1 MLKYMELG
9 CLWPVFWGLRGK
21 KQKKQKIFRLAPLQS
36 AVESSIIGLTSEREG
51 WKAGTDGRTEAREAA
66 GKIEGIGDVLSDGSK
81 KHSWKVNQ
89 YERD

>member
-1 MLKYMELG
+1 MTRFLG
-9 CLWPVFWGLRGK
+9 LLRKKAKKTEKISPYPLANPCRKFYNWPHPRKGG
-21 KQKKQKIFRLAPLQS
+21 
-36 AVESSIIGLTSEREG
+36 
-51 WKAGTDGRTEAREAA
+51 TEAREAT

>member
-1 MLKYMELG
+1 MRLKTCFPVKNKKNRNFLPKTLDDGGKLFYN
-9 CLWPVFWGLRGK
+9 WPHPRKGG
-21 KQKKQKIFRLAPLQS
+21 
-36 AVESSIIGLTSEREG
+36 
-51 WKAGTDGRTEAREAA
+51 TEAREAT